1 MNVKTR
7 VTAFRIRSAA
17 ARVLGTIA
25 FGAAAVLSNSC
36 ASSVAPTGN
45 TTVAT
50 PALLA
55 PANGALIANTK
66 QPVTLTINNAFVT
79 ESSATVLYTFEV
91 ALDAAFSSKVQT
103 PTASPGSNGQTSVVL
118 STLAPGLTYYWHAR
132 ATGGSTVG
140 TFSAAMNFAVG
151 PALSL
156 TAPTVVA
163 PLSGATP
170 SGFPTFTVTDSLRT
184 GPITQVTYRFD
195 VSTTSTFT
203 SILLTATVP
212 ETGGQTSFTPPIS
225 TPVPAGAVLFW
236 RATAVD
242 TPDGVTSA
250 ASPAQSFTPQALTEQ
265 AILAFEL
272 GQTLWPGAQ
281 PTGTNGQAV
290 LGNGC
295 SGAPNWGIATC
306 FSPVSQVT
314 FVAPTIEA
322 LRYFDLFDRGVAPP
336 DAINWLNA
344 NGYPTA
350 AEWYPPPEKAV
361 LGLGFFYLAARNQ
374 VVGFGTVW
382 DIVIGLGPPLPFVA
396 WQMPR

>member
-1 MNVKTR
+1 MSVKTR
-7 VTAFRIRSAA
+7 VKAFRTRSAA

-36 ASSVAPTGN
+36 ASSVAPSGN

-55 PANGALIANTK
+55 PANGALISNAK

-91 ALDAAFSSKVQT
+91 ALDSAFASKVQT

-118 STLAPGLTYYWHAR
+118 SPLAPGLTYYWHTR

-163 PLSGATP
+163 PLSGAMS

-212 ETGGQTSFTPPIS
+212 ETSGQTSFTPPFS
-225 TPVPAGAVLFW
+225 TPVPAGSLLFW

-250 ASPAQSFTPQALTEQ
+250 ASPAQSFTPQALTQQ

-290 LGNGC
+290 LGDGC
-295 SGAPNWGIATC
+295 SGFPNWGIATC

-374 VVGFGTVW
+374 VVGPGTVW
-382 DIVIGLGPPLPFVA
+382 DIVIGLGPPLPFVE
-396 WQMPR
+396 WLRPR